1 MNIRRQ
7 IRNLGITLA
16 VVVALVPFIRL
27 AVPVVVYKALAQ
39 TVERNTTTTPAYRTT
54 DLGVWTGQI
63 PTQRRVS
70 ILDSLADP
78 TAAGIYN
85 PRTAEI
91 ELLRGDPRAVEA
103 ERHEYG
109 HALLFDSLVRDCSG
123 NVGSALRI
131 DESVVASFSRISD
144 VSTLPKNLQ
153 TVAHEYQSQP
163 TTVYDK
169 DGYFT
174 STLDEFIAESF
185 SRYCA
190 ALIVPPTTSKWLRG
204 VEVGRF

>member
-1 MNIRRQ
+1 MTVRRQ
-7 IRNLGITLA
+7 IRNLGITL
-16 VVVALVPFIRL
+16 VVVAALIPIIHA
-27 AVPVVVYKALAQ
+27 AVPVVVYAALAQ
-39 TVERNTTTTPAYRTT
+39 TIQRNTTTTPAYRTT
-54 DLGVWTGQI
+54 NLGAWKGGI
-63 PTQRRVS
+63 PTQRRVFLLS
-70 ILDSLADP
+70 SLADP

-85 PRTAEI
+85 PRTSEI
-91 ELLRGDPRAVEA
+91 ELLRGDPRAIEA

-109 HALLFDSLVRDCSG
+109 HALLFDALVRYCSG

-153 TVAHEYQSQP
+153 TVAREYQSQP
-163 TTVYDK
+163 TTAYDK

-190 ALIVPPTTSKWLRG
+190 ALIIPPTTSKWLG
-204 VEVGRF
+204 AVEVGQQ